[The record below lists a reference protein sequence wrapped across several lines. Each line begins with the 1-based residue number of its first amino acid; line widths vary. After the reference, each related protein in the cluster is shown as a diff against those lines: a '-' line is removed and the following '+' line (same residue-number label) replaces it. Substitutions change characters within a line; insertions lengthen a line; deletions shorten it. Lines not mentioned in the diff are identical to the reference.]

1 MDTLSHLWRVGNREW
16 QTLPSLIRCVN
27 LFWVSEKASDMAW
40 HQAKSDPEG
49 VAASVTPAEAES
61 SKDLDEG
68 CAGDAVASGK
78 LLRIKSIMA
87 LTGAGIDVSSASLS
101 SREGEEGWV
110 GEDRDRGLSIEAS
123 QDEARDECCRRGEEE
138 SLDSKRCRLGEGES
152 PEANPIRFGEEA
164 KPLERGNPLRRV
176 ALEKGN
182 PLKVA
187 SYCG

>member
-1 MDTLSHLWRVGNREW
+1 
-16 QTLPSLIRCVN
+16 
-27 LFWVSEKASDMAW
+27 MAW

-49 VAASVTPAEAES
+49 VAAPVTPAEAER

-68 CAGDAVASGK
+68 CEGDAVASGK

-110 GEDRDRGLSIEAS
+110 GEDRDVGLSTEAS
-123 QDEARDECCRRGEEE
+123 RDEARDECCRRGEEE

-164 KPLERGNPLRRV
+164 KPLGERESLEARHLGEGESLERGLLLWLGPAPEANSIRFGEEDRR
-176 ALEKGN
+176 EGN
-182 PLKVA
+182 
-187 SYCG
+187 SIRC